1 VYVKIIVIA
10 LFVVMLGA
18 VIVPTFAQQFKEPDY
33 TIRGAEVLGFE
44 IDTGT
49 ATLTISLEPRA
60 RGELIITLP
69 RNLIDARDGFDDID
83 FDITTGGLLLSSYD
97 ETVTSFDRTVTI
109 PIKRS
114 VDQITITGTHVF
126 SFASTQTPRDT
137 QPQTTEKRIADELT
151 KDIPEGQA
159 KLLIYSDTNW
169 SGAYQSTTFDFTEI
183 SGQRDKSIIFGCES
197 TFGRQGVFGAKIQKL
212 SPDGYLTIVVI
223 QNHQVIAQGSTQEQ
237 LGEILINGNCASAPG
252 GIPGGGCLIAT
263 ATYGSELATQVQLLR
278 ELRDN
283 SLLQTESGS
292 AFMGMF
298 NDVYYSFSPHIADL
312 ERENPV
318 FKEMVKIVITPM
330 ISSLSILNYVDMNSE
345 ESVLGYGISLILLN
359 VGMYVGI
366 PAIVIVGI
374 RNRF

>member
-1 VYVKIIVIA
+1 
-10 LFVVMLGA
+10 MLGA

-33 TIRGAEVLGFE
+33 TIRGAEVLGFD
-44 IDTGT
+44 IDTDT

-69 RNLIDARDGFDDID
+69 RNLIDARDGFKDID
-83 FDITTGGLLLSSYD
+83 FDIIVGGLQLSSYD
-97 ETVTSFDRTVTI
+97 ETVTSFDRTITI

-114 VDQITITGTHVF
+114 IDQITITGTHVF
-126 SFASTQTPRDT
+126 SFASTQTSRDT
-137 QPQTTEKRIADELT
+137 QPQTTEKRIADELR
-151 KDIPEGQA
+151 KEVPDGKA

-169 SGAYQSTTFDFTEI
+169 SGAYQSTTFDFTEV
-183 SGQRDKSIIFGCES
+183 SGQGDKSIIFGCES

-223 QNHQVIAQGSTQEQ
+223 QNQQIIAQGSTHEQ

-263 ATYGSELATQVQLLR
+263 ATYGSELAPQVQLLR

-318 FKEMVKIVITPM
+318 FKEMVKIAITPM
-330 ISSLSILNYVDMNSE
+330 ISSLSILNYVDMDSE

-366 PAIVIVGI
+366 PAIGIVGI
-374 RNRF
+374 RKRF

>member
-1 VYVKIIVIA
+1 
-10 LFVVMLGA
+10 MLGA
-18 VIVPTFAQQFKEPDY
+18 VIVPTFAQQFKEPEY
-33 TIRGAEVLGFE
+33 TIRGAEVLGFDL
-44 IDTGT
+44 DTDT
-49 ATLTISLEPRA
+49 ATLAILLEPRA

-83 FDITTGGLLLSSYD
+83 FEIVVSGLNLFSYD
-97 ETVTSFDRTVTI
+97 EIVTSFDRTITI
-109 PIKRS
+109 PFKRGH
-114 VDQITITGTHVF
+114 DEITITGTHVF
-126 SFASTQTPRDT
+126 SFAPTQTVRDT
-137 QPQTTEKRIADELT
+137 QPQTTEKRISDELT

-159 KLLIYSDTNW
+159 KLLIYSDTSW

-223 QNHQVIAQGSTQEQ
+223 QDQQIIAQGSSHEE
-237 LGEILINGNCASAPG
+237 LEEILINGNCATGPAP
-252 GIPGGGCLIAT
+252 GGCLIAT
-263 ATYGSELATQVQLLR
+263 ATYGSELAPQVQLLR

-283 SLLQTESGS
+283 QLLNTESGS

-298 NDVYYSFSPHIADL
+298 NDVYYSFSPQIADL

-318 FKEMVKIVITPM
+318 FKEMVKISITPLLT
-330 ISSLSILNYVDMNSE
+330 SLSLLNYVDMNSE

-359 VGMYVGI
+359 VGMYIGI
-366 PAIVIVGI
+366 PVVMIVGI
-374 RNRF
+374 RKRF